1 MKNKT
6 IVSFNQLQYEIDTN
20 RLKKEMQ
27 KIASVLD
34 SIEAI
39 TGTRKFTTLEKINSV
54 IFTKT
59 NFSNIELASDLIGLK
74 DDYLNI
80 KNNIHS
86 LRLDIADISEA
97 GEVILKASELD
108 AIKEAHTTYLKDS
121 LEADLKT
128 LQEVCKAVNKLQNPN
143 NAKYLKADYKGEYSV
158 NIQAFNNQI

>member
-39 TGTRKFTTLEKINSV
+39 TGTRKLTTLEKINSV

-121 LEADLKT
+121 LETDLKV

>member
-39 TGTRKFTTLEKINSV
+39 TGTRKLTTLENINSV
-54 IFTKT
+54 IFSKT

-74 DDYLNI
+74 ADYLNI

-86 LRLDIADISEA
+86 LLLDVAEISEA
-97 GEVILKASELD
+97 GEVTLKASEVD
-108 AIKEAHTTYLKDS
+108 AVKETHTTYLKDS
-121 LEADLKT
+121 LETDFKT

-158 NIQAFNNQI
+158 NLQALNNQI

>member
-39 TGTRKFTTLEKINSV
+39 TGTRKLTTLENINSV
-54 IFTKT
+54 IFSKT

-74 DDYLNI
+74 ADYLNI

-86 LRLDIADISEA
+86 LLLDVAEISEA
-97 GEVILKASELD
+97 GEVKLKASEVD
-108 AIKEAHTTYLKDS
+108 AVKETHTTYLKDS
-121 LEADLKT
+121 LETDFKT

-158 NIQAFNNQI
+158 NLQALNNQI

>member
-6 IVSFNQLQYEIDTN
+6 VISFNQLQYEIDVN
-20 RLKKEMQ
+20 KLKREMQ

-39 TGTRKFTTLEKINSV
+39 TGTRKLTTLEKINSV

-74 DDYLNI
+74 ADYLNI

-86 LRLDIADISEA
+86 LRLDVAEISEA
-97 GEVILKASELD
+97 GEVTALAAELD
-108 AIKEAHTTYLKDS
+108 AIKETHTTYLKDS

-158 NIQAFNNQI
+158 NLQAFNNQI

>member
-121 LEADLKT
+121 LETDFKT

-158 NIQAFNNQI
+158 NLQALNNQI

>member
-6 IVSFNQLQYEIDTN
+6 VISFNQLQYEIDVN
-20 RLKKEMQ
+20 KLKREMQ

-39 TGTRKFTTLEKINSV
+39 TGTRKLTTLENINSV
-54 IFTKT
+54 IFSKT

-74 DDYLNI
+74 ADYLNI

-86 LRLDIADISEA
+86 LLLDVAEISEA
-97 GEVILKASELD
+97 GEVTLKASEVD
-108 AIKEAHTTYLKDS
+108 AVKETHTTYLKDS
-121 LEADLKT
+121 LETDFKT

-158 NIQAFNNQI
+158 NLQALNNQI

>member
-6 IVSFNQLQYEIDTN
+6 VISFNQLQYEIDVN
-20 RLKKEMQ
+20 KLKREMQ

-39 TGTRKFTTLEKINSV
+39 TGTRKLTTLEKINSV

-97 GEVILKASELD
+97 GEVTVKASELD
-108 AIKEAHTTYLKDS
+108 TLKETHTIYLKDS
-121 LEADLKT
+121 LETDLKV
-128 LQEVCKAVNKLQNPN
+128 LQEVCKAVNKLNNPN

-158 NIQAFNNQI
+158 NLQAFNNQI